1 MDNHFYSSTEAAQ
14 ITGCSR
20 RQLQYW
26 RDVGMVVPTVNPSG
40 KGRNVY
46 YSPSDLLALKV
57 MEHSLALGL
66 CFDLCAF
73 VLKHLKKNEDWFFD
87 KFSGQIDA
95 LGEKLYYSKQWMIV
109 LDKDGEISHQIIDF
123 DLDRAQA
130 YLSKG
135 CGVVSLLSDRLYDD
149 LLRRLDEYPQ
159 ETRFSTGSFAQTMTV
174 RSTAEMD
181 VDILAR

>member
-1 MDNHFYSSTEAAQ
+1 MDNHFYSSTEAAR

-46 YSPSDLLALKV
+46 YSLSDLLALKV

-66 CFDLCAF
+66 CFDLCVF
-73 VLKHLKKNEDWFFD
+73 VLEHLKKNEDWFFAR
-87 KFSGQIDA
+87 FPERIDR
-95 LGEKLYYSKQWMIV
+95 KQWMIV
-109 LDKDGEISHQIIDF
+109 LDRDSEIGHQVIDF
-123 DLDRAQA
+123 DLDRSQV

-149 LLRRLDEYPQ
+149 LLRRLDEYQQ
-159 ETRFSTGSFAQTMTV
+159 ESRFSTGSFARSMMV

-181 VDILAR
+181 VDILDR